1 MAKERADGPFER
13 AEERFGPNLDPTWT
27 QLGPNF
33 GPTWTDLPLDKRLR
47 SILLEEQKALE
58 KL

>member
-27 QLGPNF
+27 QLGPNLD
-33 GPTWTDLPLDKRLR
+33 PTWTDLPLDKRFRL
-47 SILLEEQKALE
+47 ILLEVQKTLVG
-58 KL
+58 L